1 METNALWL
9 SGRERVKAEPVAG
22 DRTAKYRDAVF
33 RARLADGSV
42 RLIDRRDILFDDER
56 EMIDELAGI
65 VFSSKNPARHERYV
79 WLMKQLIGRGVPYA
93 GWLMKRKPR
102 QVSLEWFHAG

>member
-1 METNALWL
+1 MDANALWL
-9 SGRERVKAEPVAG
+9 SRRERVRAEPAAG

-42 RLIDRRDILFDDER
+42 RFIDRRDILFDEER

-65 VFSSKNPARHERYV
+65 VFSSKNPAHNERYA
-79 WLMKQLIGRGVPYA
+79 WIMKQLISRGVPYA

-102 QVSLEWFHAG
+102 QESLEWFHAG